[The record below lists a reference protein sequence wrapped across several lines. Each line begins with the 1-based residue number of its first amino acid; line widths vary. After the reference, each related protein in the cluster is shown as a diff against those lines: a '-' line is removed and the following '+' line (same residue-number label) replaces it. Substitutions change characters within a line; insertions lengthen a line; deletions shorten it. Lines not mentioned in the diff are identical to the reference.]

1 MLAFVAAIAALPAGA
16 VRASA
21 PDLTLTASSAT
32 VVPGAQVTLTAAMPV
47 VGAGTVSQEIVQTID
62 PAKVKLTSVSDI
74 SYPSGWV
81 LSYSTDGTTFSPTT
95 PANASAW
102 GLVRAVKATG
112 NINSQ
117 GTEGGFQIATGT
129 ATGTPVSITPGN
141 ITASG
146 TGDGFQAFFDPA
158 RSRVMLVTL
167 PETTPVNELSE
178 TAATMTSEVGVAL
191 APVVVNGVDRASDVE
206 ALVAAGRVMD
216 DDFGAAA
223 RFRATRCTVHSR
235 EIERLNTLL
244 GNSPIELP
252 HVPTAGLTARDVERL
267 ARILTEQVS

>member
-1 MLAFVAAIAALPAGA
+1 MATTVRGGPLRSQAIEIDGML
-16 VRASA
+16 R
-21 PDLTLTASSAT
+21 
-32 VVPGAQVTLTAAMPV
+32 
-47 VGAGTVSQEIVQTID
+47 
-62 PAKVKLTSVSDI
+62 
-74 SYPSGWV
+74 
-81 LSYSTDGTTFSPTT
+81 
-95 PANASAW
+95 
-102 GLVRAVKATG
+102 
-112 NINSQ
+112 
-117 GTEGGFQIATGT
+117 
-129 ATGTPVSITPGN
+129 
-141 ITASG
+141 
-146 TGDGFQAFFDPA
+146 DPA

-191 APVVVNGVDRASDVE
+191 APVVVNGVDRSGDVE

-223 RFRATRCTVHSR
+223 RFRATRCAVHSR
-235 EIERLNTLL
+235 EVERLNSLL